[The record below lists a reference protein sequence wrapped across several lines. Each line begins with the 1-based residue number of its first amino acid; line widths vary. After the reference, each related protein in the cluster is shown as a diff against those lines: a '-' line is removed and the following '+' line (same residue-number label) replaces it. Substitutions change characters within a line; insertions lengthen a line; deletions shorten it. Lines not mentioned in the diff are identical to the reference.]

1 MARYMDS
8 LQDLSSTSSSL
19 EEEGE
24 EEGGKKGG
32 NDVGTEKTKDETE
45 AAKGS
50 KAATA
55 GKPKGITMETLK
67 RLGYRAGPSVLLVP
81 DETNE
86 DQNWQWGNGKQHAK
100 ASKES
105 ALEREN
111 TRGAANELTTE
122 AIKRGLEHAE
132 SLKKLKKKE
141 WIAKKRVN
149 RDDKSDYRDTKR
161 NRTKGKT
168 A

>member
-1 MARYMDS
+1 MASSNCVSRYMDS

-86 DQNWQWGNGKQHAK
+86 DQNWQW
-100 ASKES
+100 
-105 ALEREN
+105 
-111 TRGAANELTTE
+111 
-122 AIKRGLEHAE
+122 
-132 SLKKLKKKE
+132 
-141 WIAKKRVN
+141 
-149 RDDKSDYRDTKR
+149 
-161 NRTKGKT
+161 
-168 A
+168 

>member
-1 MARYMDS
+1 MASSNCVRYMDS

-19 EEEGE
+19 E

-86 DQNWQWGNGKQHAK
+86 DQNWQW
-100 ASKES
+100 
-105 ALEREN
+105 
-111 TRGAANELTTE
+111 
-122 AIKRGLEHAE
+122 
-132 SLKKLKKKE
+132 
-141 WIAKKRVN
+141 
-149 RDDKSDYRDTKR
+149 
-161 NRTKGKT
+161 
-168 A
+168 